1 MCLKLLFTSARQN
14 GYLQIL
20 NVPKISEVHLAF
32 PLWGYFLL
40 ICPMAEL
47 FGYWES
53 SAKPGLQC
61 SRLLPGPTRGMNHPL
76 NSPTAILSPSHPP
89 LLFSGL
95 SDEKKQFFFVK
106 KRKPFFSFLLFSG
119 TVLQVQGFLSF
130 PTPAAYFPSHHLKIK
145 NIFFKGNEIEII
157 FSHCSLQK
165 NTGQPC

>member
-1 MCLKLLFTSARQN
+1 MCLKLLFTSACQN

-106 KRKPFFSFLLFSG
+106 KRKPFFFFFIIQWYGFVGIGIPLFPY
-119 TVLQVQGFLSF
+119 TCCLF
-130 PTPAAYFPSHHLKIK
+130 PLPPFENKKYF
-145 NIFFKGNEIEII
+145 F
-157 FSHCSLQK
+157 
-165 NTGQPC
+165 